1 MDVKYTGAERRVCK
15 RIRHQFITRFRI
27 YPQKGAKQSHHWNIA
42 IIRNLSAGGLLFN
55 YDKNL
60 VAGTLIEF
68 KITLPFIIRPTHCLG
83 KVCRSE
89 PADKRF
95 GRKLYRVATCFIE
108 LDDEK
113 KKVITIHA
121 EKYYSRKKQKSSGS
135 KISK

>member
-1 MDVKYTGAERRVCK
+1 MDVKYTGPEYTGPERRTCK

-27 YPQKGAKQSHHWNIA
+27 YPQKGAKQSHHWNIT

-60 VAGTLIEF
+60 AAGAVIEF
-68 KITLPFIIRPTHCLG
+68 KITLPFIIRPTRCLG
-83 KVCRSE
+83 TVCRTE

-95 GRKLYRVATCFIE
+95 GNKLYRVATHFIE

-113 KKVITIHA
+113 KEAVTMHA
-121 EKYYSRKKQKSSGS
+121 KRH
-135 KISK
+135 